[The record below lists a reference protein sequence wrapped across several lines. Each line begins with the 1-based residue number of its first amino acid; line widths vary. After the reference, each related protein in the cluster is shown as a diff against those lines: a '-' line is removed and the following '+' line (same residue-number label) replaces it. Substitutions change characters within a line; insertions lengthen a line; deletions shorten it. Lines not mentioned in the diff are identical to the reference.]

1 MLYKSTHTQRE
12 RKKEVCVCVC
22 EQADH
27 LKQKAMTD
35 RCNKVKLKCTV
46 KHSKLLKI
54 KKQSPMGDSLRLS
67 HTNEIRFNCTSE
79 SQADVSL
86 SES

>member
-1 MLYKSTHTQRE
+1 M
-12 RKKEVCVCVC
+12 CVC

-46 KHSKLLKI
+46 KQSKPLYGAALKV
-54 KKQSPMGDSLRLS
+54 KKKSHMGDSLRLS
-67 HTNEIRFNCTSE
+67 HANEIRFNCTSE